1 MTERDALLIPH
12 VVVLLLSAAAGRAAD
27 LHHDKATV
35 TKPEGKTA
43 VFSCSGTSDCYNY
56 LHWYQKKDGEAYK
69 RILYLSLSGGKPV
82 KESGYE
88 GFDAEKK

>member
-35 TKPEGKTA
+35 TKPE
-43 VFSCSGTSDCYNY
+43 
-56 LHWYQKKDGEAYK
+56 
-69 RILYLSLSGGKPV
+69 
-82 KESGYE
+82 
-88 GFDAEKK
+88 EKKHSATYICACWVSHSGAESPHYLEKTYSNRT

>member
-12 VVVLLLSAAAGRAAD
+12 VVVLLLSAAAGQAAG

-35 TKPEGKTA
+35 TKPEGNTA
-43 VFSCSGTSDCYNY
+43 IFSCSGTSGCREF
-56 LHWYQKKDGEAYK
+56 LHLYQKKDGEAHK

-88 GFDAEKK
+88 DFE